1 MASDRLTNLS
11 MARLYT
17 SGNERLKFSFRTIGI
32 CTTCLAAGKT
42 AIGADVLHRL
52 DPIWCESYVE
62 VEVEDMVELVDVA
75 IFVGRAFATAQKV
88 AHNTTENFMSA
99 VGSRTSKCW
108 E

>member
-1 MASDRLTNLS
+1 
-11 MARLYT
+11 
-17 SGNERLKFSFRTIGI
+17 
-32 CTTCLAAGKT
+32 LAAGKT

-62 VEVEDMVELVDVA
+62 VDTVELVDVV
-75 IFVGRAFATAQKV
+75 IVVGRAFATAQKV

-99 VGSRTSKCW
+99 LGSRPSNCW

>member
-1 MASDRLTNLS
+1 
-11 MARLYT
+11 
-17 SGNERLKFSFRTIGI
+17 
-32 CTTCLAAGKT
+32 LAAGKT
-42 AIGADVLHRL
+42 AIGADVLDRL